1 MHAFHQN
8 IWKPDLNIFW
18 IQFLLTNK
26 NNKTDMYLPVLT
38 DCSLYSDRKHSWFE
52 LKLIQNE
59 WIDVVV
65 DDDDGKQLTTVK
77 SGSMCTTC
85 YLIWEIFF
93 PNRDEWCIQCTYMY
107 ENWSSLLY
115 TTNDESNLLYFLVIF
130 GIIYLVLGNMQA
142 KQIFLFFWEAS
153 YASYFLVFPHHHHQY
168 QCYSFSVIISCMCT
182 SSIRNYDSSVIIF
195 PCISLTYM
203 RECLR
208 IIVITEQLWLL
219 LLCSNSK

>member
-1 MHAFHQN
+1 MHNCFHQN

-38 DCSLYSDRKHSWFE
+38 DCSLCSDRKHSKIWT
-52 LKLIQNE
+52 K
-59 WIDVVV
+59 V
-65 DDDDGKQLTTVK
+65 DPERTNWCCCGWWWWKTVNNSQKWQHVHHMLSYLRNIFPKQRWMVYTMHIYV
-77 SGSMCTTC
+77 
-85 YLIWEIFF
+85 
-93 PNRDEWCIQCTYMY
+93 Y

-115 TTNDESNLLYFLVIF
+115 TMNDESNLLYFLVIF

-168 QCYSFSVIISCMCT
+168 QCYSFSVIISCNMCT
-182 SSIRNYDSSVIIF
+182 SSIDKFSETTTV
-195 PCISLTYM
+195 
-203 RECLR
+203 
-208 IIVITEQLWLL
+208 LW
-219 LLCSNSK
+219 